1 MKKFFKEMF
10 RFVGALLALVRGIM
24 VIAMLIMVVVSI
36 YLINMTAH
44 VTINQYNETLTWK
57 NTAYKVPL
65 AEIEPT
71 LVSNVVDTDIITAA
85 SAWDELDSYLD
96 SIKDGGLERDKAQ
109 AILDEAVQWQEVYG
123 LKSDAIT
130 RLSLYLELEDAI
142 PEAYST
148 MDLSRLK
155 ELSASL
161 YSLELEERTATGQEY
176 MARVAQVASDF
187 ADAKKTVIETIGSI
201 GTFEDGVW
209 TVPYGYSRTDLTD
222 VLEKLKSLEKFPALY
237 DSENVLSDIA
247 DVLNTNKDAREYFE
261 YQQFIG
267 SVEGLTRSD
276 YVAVSSVYT
285 YGDALA
291 YGCRVDVPQ
300 WEGYSIS
307 MDSPVTGLY
316 HDGERLASDEYIR
329 KNAQITAEIDPIY
342 ELLPEPEPEPET
354 DILQE
359 GDYEYYE

>member
-24 VIAMLIMVVVSI
+24 VIAMLVMVAVSI

-57 NTAYKVPL
+57 NTAYEVPL

-187 ADAKKTVIETIGSI
+187 A
-201 GTFEDGVW
+201 
-209 TVPYGYSRTDLTD
+209 RC
-222 VLEKLKSLEKFPALY
+222 EKDRDRNNRL
-237 DSENVLSDIA
+237 DRDI
-247 DVLNTNKDAREYFE
+247 
-261 YQQFIG
+261 
-267 SVEGLTRSD
+267 
-276 YVAVSSVYT
+276 
-285 YGDALA
+285 
-291 YGCRVDVPQ
+291 
-300 WEGYSIS
+300 
-307 MDSPVTGLY
+307 
-316 HDGERLASDEYIR
+316 
-329 KNAQITAEIDPIY
+329 
-342 ELLPEPEPEPET
+342 
-354 DILQE
+354 
-359 GDYEYYE
+359 